1 MLEIKNLSK
10 TFNPGT
16 PLENKV
22 ISNLSLTVEKS
33 DFITLLGSN
42 GAGKSTLINLI
53 CGNIVEDDG
62 DIFLDDDDFISKKA
76 HERALVLGRVHQNPN
91 LSVSPN
97 MTLLENLSLA
107 DAKGQGF
114 SLRRAIH
121 KNRIKDYKE
130 TLSPLGLG
138 LEDQLH
144 TKIGLLSGGQRQAVA
159 LYMAVMKKPKLL
171 LLDEH
176 TAALDPRTSVIIMDV
191 TKKLIE
197 ENKITTLMVTHNMSQ
212 ALDYGNRLLMMH
224 EGKLVEDLRSFEK
237 SNLSTEKLITM
248 FKENTGSLEDKM
260 VL

>member
-1 MLEIKNLSK
+1 MLEITNLSK

-22 ISNLSLTVEKS
+22 ISNLNLTVEKS

-42 GAGKSTLINLI
+42 GAGKSTLLNLI
-53 CGNIVEDDG
+53 CGSLLEDHGEVILDEDD
-62 DIFLDDDDFISKKA
+62 LLYKKA

-114 SLRRAIH
+114 SLKRAIH
-121 KNRIKDYKE
+121 KNKMKNYKE

-176 TAALDPRTSVIIMDV
+176 TAALDPRTSVLIMDV

-197 ENKITTLMVTHNMSQ
+197 ENQITTLMVTHNMTQ

-224 EGKLVEDLRSFEK
+224 EGKFVKDLKSYEK
-237 SNLSTEKLITM
+237 SNLNAEKLIAM
-248 FKENTGSLEDKM
+248 FKDNTGSIEDKM

>member
-1 MLEIKNLSK
+1 MA
-10 TFNPGT
+10 
-16 PLENKV
+16 
-22 ISNLSLTVEKS
+22 
-33 DFITLLGSN
+33 TL
-42 GAGKSTLINLI
+42 
-53 CGNIVEDDG
+53 V
-62 DIFLDDDDFISKKA
+62 
-76 HERALVLGRVHQNPN
+76 P
-91 LSVSPN
+91 
-97 MTLLENLSLA
+97 
-107 DAKGQGF
+107 
-114 SLRRAIH
+114 
-121 KNRIKDYKE
+121 
-130 TLSPLGLG
+130 
-138 LEDQLH
+138 
-144 TKIGLLSGGQRQAVA
+144 
-159 LYMAVMKKPKLL
+159 PKLL

>member
-1 MLEIKNLSK
+1 MLEIINLSK
-10 TFNPGT
+10 TFNAGT

-42 GAGKSTLINLI
+42 GAGKSTLLNLI
-53 CGNIVEDDG
+53 CGSIIEDDG
-62 DIFLDDDDFISKKA
+62 EIILDDEDLTPRRA
-76 HERALVLGRVHQNPN
+76 HQRSLVLGRVHQDPN

-138 LEDQLH
+138 LEDQLN

-176 TAALDPRTSVIIMDV
+176 TAALDPRTSVLIMDV

-197 ENKITTLMVTHNMSQ
+197 EHKITTLMVTHNMSQ

-224 EGKLVEDLRSFEK
+224 EGRLVEDLNAHKK
-237 SNLSTEKLITM
+237 SHLNTEKLITM